1 LGLTGIHLEYLK
13 HYTPEDIEYLKKNYA
28 ATSWEE
34 MMFVLGRKKESITL
48 KAGKLGLKRAQRPCV
63 WTSSEEEFLRENYST
78 MTGSEIG
85 EKLGKSSHSIYHKS
99 ARLGLVK

>member
-1 LGLTGIHLEYLK
+1 LGLNGIHLEYLR
-13 HYTPEDIEYLKKNYA
+13 HYTLEDIEYLKKNYA
-28 ATSWEE
+28 NTSWEE

-63 WTSSEEEFLRENYST
+63 WSPSEEEFLKENYST

-85 EKLGKSSHSIYHKS
+85 TKLGKSSHSVYHKA